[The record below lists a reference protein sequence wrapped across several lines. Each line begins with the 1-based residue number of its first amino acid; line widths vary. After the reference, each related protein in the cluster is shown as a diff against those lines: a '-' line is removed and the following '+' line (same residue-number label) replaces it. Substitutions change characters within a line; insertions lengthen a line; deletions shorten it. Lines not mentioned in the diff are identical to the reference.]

1 MSLIPKPR
9 RALSLVGMFLA
20 AVVLAACGTAGG
32 GVAGGNEPQTSS
44 GTAAEVMGADA
55 NAQQCGKK
63 TRTIKHDLGT
73 TTITG
78 TPRRVAVLEFSFIDA
93 VVNLGMKPV
102 GIADDDDPGRII
114 PALRAKVG
122 DYTPL
127 GLRASPNLQVIT
139 SLKPDLILADSSE
152 NSGIYAQLSK
162 IAPTVA
168 IASDIAGY
176 EETINSE
183 KVVAQAIGKCDE
195 MKDVLAKHEKVMQG
209 LKNRVPK
216 GESRKVLFAVTT
228 ETGVSGYTTRG
239 FAPGVLA
246 SLGLATPMP
255 SSSQDQYVAL
265 SLETLVSMKPDVIFL
280 APHPGKELI
289 DQWAATSLWGTI
301 PAVAH
306 DKVFKMNQNLWSRAR
321 GLVAAEQIAAQ
332 AVDKLYGA
340 A

>member
-1 MSLIPKPR
+1 MSLIPTPR
-9 RALSLVGMFLA
+9 RVLTLVSVFLTA
-20 AVVLAACGTAGG
+20 AALAACGTAGD

-44 GTAAEVMGADA
+44 TAAEVMGADA

-78 TPRRVAVLEFSFIDA
+78 TPSRVAVLEFSFIDA
-93 VVNLGMKPV
+93 VVNLGIKPV
-102 GIADDDDPGRII
+102 GIADDDDPDRII
-114 PALRAKVG
+114 PALRKKVG

-139 SLKPDLILADSSE
+139 SLKPDLIVADSSE

-162 IAPTVA
+162 IAPTIA
-168 IASDIAGY
+168 IASDVAGY

-209 LKNRVPK
+209 LRNRVPK
-216 GESRKVLFAVTT
+216 GENRKVLFAITT

-239 FAPGVLA
+239 FTPGVLA
-246 SLGLATPMP
+246 SLGLDTPMP
-255 SSSQDQYVAL
+255 NSKDQYVGL

-321 GLVAAEQIAAQ
+321 GLVAAEQIARQ
-332 AVDKLYGA
+332 AVDKLYGTP
-340 A
+340 